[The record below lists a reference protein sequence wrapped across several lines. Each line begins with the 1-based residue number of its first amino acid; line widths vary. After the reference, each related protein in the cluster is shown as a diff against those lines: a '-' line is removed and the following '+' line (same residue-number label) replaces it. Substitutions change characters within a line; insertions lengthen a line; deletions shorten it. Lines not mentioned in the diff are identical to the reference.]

1 MGAVSES
8 EDLKTM
14 QINECG
20 ANKHRSIPSIVVSR
34 AKSAGISGEMWLANL
49 DSMVADLERNGT
61 FLSVKP
67 CMEDRTLLLPTLTDG
82 TESNMS

>member
-49 DSMVADLERNGT
+49 DGMVDGLER
-61 FLSVKP
+61 
-67 CMEDRTLLLPTLTDG
+67 
-82 TESNMS
+82 